1 MTDTFFTVDGDWF
14 RPTDH
19 CRGPWDVNA
28 CHAGPPTGLLAR
40 ALEQLLPEQRLTRIT
55 GRFTPADP
63 VRRVSHRSPGPAA
76 PGVRSA
82 AARARLLDD
91 QGRSCAAARG
101 LHMTR
106 QPAADLPTVAVEH
119 YDLAQAAA
127 DAFPISAALH
137 DQPCFAGDG
146 VEVRYPPGENP
157 RPGPTAAWLR
167 TVALLP
173 DEQPS
178 GFQRICPLAD
188 CGNAFS
194 RNAEPWQASFVNPD
208 LTIALHRDPVGDWL
222 GSQSVSHWQP
232 DGIGL
237 ADALLFDRLGPV
249 GRALQTLL
257 VKPHKSY
264 TDASQQRV

>member
-1 MTDTFFTVDGDWF
+1 MTDSFFTVDGDWF

-55 GRFTPADP
+55 VDLHRPIPFAGFRIEAQIGRAGRT
-63 VRRVSHRSPGPAA
+63 VSS
-76 PGVRSA
+76 SE
-82 AARARLLDD
+82 ARLLDD
-91 QGRSCAAARG
+91 QGRICAAARG
-101 LHMTR
+101 LHMTG
-106 QPAADLPTVAVEH
+106 QPAADLPTAAVER

-127 DAFPISAALH
+127 DVFPIRAALH
-137 DQPCFAGDG
+137 GQPCFAGDG

-157 RPGPTAAWLR
+157 QPGPTAAWLR

-208 LTIALHRDPVGDWL
+208 LTVALHRDPVGDWL

-249 GRALQTLL
+249 GRALQMLL
-257 VKPHKSY
+257 IQPHKGY
-264 TDASQQRV
+264 TDASQ